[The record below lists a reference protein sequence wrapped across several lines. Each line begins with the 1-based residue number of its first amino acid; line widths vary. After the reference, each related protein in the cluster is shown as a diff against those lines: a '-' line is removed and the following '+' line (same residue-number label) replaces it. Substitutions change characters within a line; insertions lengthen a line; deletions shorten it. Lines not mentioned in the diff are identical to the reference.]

1 MYILSTTKSWFL
13 VVIMLCATLLSKLQ
27 LSSAL
32 NKNTI
37 LRKSNNNF
45 SMVSSLYTRSRS
57 QYEGCVDSAT
67 SRSMY
72 RSIHIVNNDNN
83 NKKNNNNKYNIG
95 RRNNIRLFSSSEAD
109 TNNDLKS
116 KVKVLWKQYGGV
128 AVVTYL
134 SVYICTLSSIF
145 ISLDYDIFN
154 AATFGLDPNAAVK
167 NFCDVVEYATG
178 INTLPNYIRENPR
191 VGTFALA
198 WVMTKFTEPLRL
210 GFTISIVPSIARFL
224 GRAPPKKQF

>member
-1 MYILSTTKSWFL
+1 
-13 VVIMLCATLLSKLQ
+13 MLCATLFSKLQ

-32 NKNTI
+32 NINKI
-37 LRKSNNNF
+37 IFRKSNHKL
-45 SMVSSLYTRSRS
+45 SSVSTLFTTS
-57 QYEGCVDSAT
+57 QYKGCKGSVTCMNSN
-67 SRSMY
+67 
-72 RSIHIVNNDNN
+72 IHIVNNN
-83 NKKNNNNKYNIG
+83 NKNND
-95 RRNNIRLFSSSEAD
+95 RRNNIRLFSSSEVD
-109 TNNDLKS
+109 GSNNDLKS
-116 KVKVLWKQYGGV
+116 KLKVMWKQYGGV
-128 AVVTYL
+128 AVLTYL
-134 SVYICTLSSIF
+134 SVYVCTLSSVF

-167 NFCDVVEYATG
+167 KFCDLIEYVTG

-224 GRAPPKKQF
+224 GRAPPKKQI